1 MAVRVLDSQAAGQAD
16 QRGLGHGVG
25 GLARVGH
32 DVAGHRGGDDDRA
45 LALFQ
50 HVRDGGLTGVPHALD
65 VDVDVEVAGFVAHLL
80 ERGQTADAGVAA
92 GHVEGAECLL
102 GLGGRVD
109 HLLLVGH
116 VGHHGDDLGVRIHAA
131 DAVGGL
137 VHVRVEVDHADLR
150 AVLDVRL
157 RNALAE
163 SGRGAGDD
171 GDLAFELALNHGDN
185 SFVC

>member
-1 MAVRVLDSQAAGQAD
+1 MSPVTEEAITIAPLPSSSMYGMAAWQVFHTPLMLTSMWKSRVSSVISSNG
-16 QRGLGHGVG
+16 
-25 GLARVGH
+25 AR
-32 DVAGHRGGDDDRA
+32 R
-45 LALFQ
+45 
-50 HVRDGGLTGVPHALD
+50 
-65 VDVDVEVAGFVAHLL
+65 
-80 ERGQTADAGVAA
+80 QTPAFAA
-92 GHVEGAECLL
+92 GHVKGAEGLL

-116 VGHHGDDLGVRIHAA
+116 VGHDGDDLGVRVYAA
-131 DAVGGL
+131 DALGGL

-163 SGRGAGDD
+163 SGCGAGDD